1 MKKLWKILPVFLV
14 VLAIGTF
21 PMIVRGQT
29 DSGSGIAQPQKEL
42 SVQGELLKVDTAT
55 MTFTIKPADG
65 EEMSFQYDTNTK
77 VEGSE
82 KGVEGLSPNSG
93 TKLNVHY
100 EEKSGKKVATRIEII
115 KTEK

>member
-21 PMIVRGQT
+21 SMIVRGQT
-29 DSGSGIAQPQKEL
+29 AQPQKEL

-82 KGVEGLSPNSG
+82 KGVQGLSPDSG
-93 TKLNVHY
+93 TKLTVYY
-100 EEKSGKKVATRIEII
+100 EEKSDKKVATRIEII

>member
-1 MKKLWKILPVFLV
+1 MKQLWKILPIFLV

-21 PMIVRGQT
+21 SMIVRGQT
-29 DSGSGIAQPQKEL
+29 AQPQKEL